1 MSPIAAALPD
11 TPAAL
16 VDLDRME
23 ANLRRTAGYCRTH
36 GLAWRPHAK
45 THKTPALG
53 AAQIAAGAVGLTVAT
68 LREAEVFADVAPDLL
83 LAYPPVGEAKC
94 ARLRALL
101 ERGARVTVGLDSR
114 TALDTVARAAAEAQ
128 RTVDVL
134 VELDLGMKRVG
145 IGDVEAALD
154 LARHAAGLASV
165 RFAGVMF
172 YPGHIRRVEGDDDPQ
187 IAALGAAL
195 GRFLETLERAGLPPG
210 VVSGGSTPTLWHSH
224 LIPGLT
230 EVRPGTTIFN
240 DRSTVASGACGA
252 EECAYTVLATVVSTA
267 VEGQAVVDAGSK
279 ALAREELRPESG
291 GYGALLGREEVV
303 VRAVSE
309 EHGILDLS
317 ATTWRP
323 AVGDLV
329 RIVPN
334 HVCVSVNLQERLWG
348 VRGDEVV
355 EEWEVLGRGR
365 AEYGRVLAASAA
377 LASSG

>member
-1 MSPIAAALPD
+1 
-11 TPAAL
+11 
-16 VDLDRME
+16 
-23 ANLRRTAGYCRTH
+23 
-36 GLAWRPHAK
+36 
-45 THKTPALG
+45 
-53 AAQIAAGAVGLTVAT
+53 
-68 LREAEVFADVAPDLL
+68 
-83 LAYPPVGEAKC
+83 
-94 ARLRALL
+94 
-101 ERGARVTVGLDSR
+101 
-114 TALDTVARAAAEAQ
+114 
-128 RTVDVL
+128 
-134 VELDLGMKRVG
+134 
-145 IGDVEAALD
+145 
-154 LARHAAGLASV
+154 
-165 RFAGVMF
+165 
-172 YPGHIRRVEGDDDPQ
+172 
-187 IAALGAAL
+187 
-195 GRFLETLERAGLPPG
+195 
-210 VVSGGSTPTLWHSH
+210 VSGGSTPTLWHSH

-365 AEYGRVLAASAA
+365 AEYRPGPAASAA